1 MFDVYLFNSKVGVL
15 GTERGRLEFAY
26 AEEAVRDE
34 NVPPLSIRL
43 PKRQEPFGD
52 TETRAFFENLLPEEE
67 FRRIIAATLRI
78 AERNT
83 AGLLGAI
90 AGECAGAVSV
100 WPRGEHP
107 RTDVSYR
114 SLNDDSLRDL
124 FAVPEDSR
132 LAEAQREGRLS
143 LAGAQSKLA
152 LRRAGS
158 GWQLPQ
164 QGAPSTHIIK
174 RTRVNVPHLV
184 ENEFFCMR
192 LAAIVGLPVPE
203 VEYLDIGI
211 PLFVVRRFD
220 RKERG
225 EVIERLHQ
233 EDLCQATCT
242 VPAEKYEVDGGPG
255 LVACASVIRDHSALP
270 ISDLPMLVRW
280 VVFNYLIGN
289 EDAHGK
295 NLALL
300 YTSEGL
306 RLAPFYDLVSSTVY
320 KGLSRKA
327 AMAIGG
333 ERRYAYVQQR
343 HWDRLAAALAF
354 TEREL
359 WRVLVE
365 TADALERSLEPAEQ
379 DATAT
384 FGAVEKVVSI
394 ASGIRDRIVVL
405 RRGAAGRG
413 F

>member
-26 AEEAVRDE
+26 AEEAVSDDA
-34 NVPPLSIRL
+34 VPPLSVRL
-43 PKRQEPFGD
+43 PKRREPYGD

-67 FRRIIAATLRI
+67 FRRTITTTLRI
-78 AERNT
+78 GERNT

-100 WPRGEHP
+100 WPRGEQP
-107 RTDVSYR
+107 PAAASYK
-114 SLNDDSLRDL
+114 SLDGASLRDL
-124 FAVPEDSR
+124 FAVPEDTN

-143 LAGAQSKLA
+143 LAGAQAKLA
-152 LRRAGS
+152 LLRAAS

-164 QGAPSTHIIK
+164 QGAPSTHILK

-192 LAAIVGLPVPE
+192 LAAIVGLPVAE

-211 PLFVVRRFD
+211 PLLVVRRFD
-220 RKERG
+220 RQKEG
-225 EVIERLHQ
+225 EAIERLHQ
-233 EDLCQATCT
+233 EDLCQATGT

-255 LVACASVIRDHSALP
+255 LAACAAVVRDHSALP

-280 VVFNYLIGN
+280 VAFNYLIGN

-300 YTSEGL
+300 YTNDGL
-306 RLAPFYDLVSSTVY
+306 RLAPFYDLVSSVVY

-333 ERRYAYVQQR
+333 ERRYAYVEKR
-343 HWDRLAAALAF
+343 HWDRLAAALQF
-354 TEREL
+354 SEREL
-359 WRVLVE
+359 WRILAE
-365 TADALERSLEPAEQ
+365 TADAAERSLQPAED

-384 FGAVEKVVSI
+384 FGEVEPVAAI
-394 ASGIRDRIVVL
+394 ASGIRDRIDVL
-405 RRGAAGRG
+405 RGGARDQR
-413 F
+413 

>member
-1 MFDVYLFNSKVGVL
+1 MFDVFLFDYKVGVL
-15 GTERGRLEFAY
+15 GTERGRLEFTY
-26 AEEAVRDE
+26 AEGVVGDE
-34 NVPPLSIRL
+34 NVPPLSVRL
-43 PKRQEPFGD
+43 PKRREPYGD

-78 AERNT
+78 ADRNT

-100 WPRGEHP
+100 WPRGDHP
-107 RTDVSYR
+107 LTDVSYK

-124 FAVPEDSR
+124 FAVPDDSR

-152 LRRAGS
+152 LRRADS
-158 GWQLPQ
+158 VWELPQ
-164 QGAPSTHIIK
+164 RGAPSTHILK

-192 LAAIVGLPVPE
+192 LAALVGLAVPE

-211 PLFVVRRFD
+211 PLLVVRRFD
-220 RKERG
+220 RQKG
-225 EVIERLHQ
+225 DEVIERLHQ
-233 EDLCQATCT
+233 EDLCQATGT

-255 LVACASVIRDHSALP
+255 LVACAAVIRDHSALP
-270 ISDLPMLVRW
+270 LSDIPMLVRW
-280 VVFNYLIGN
+280 VAFNYLIGN

-300 YTSEGL
+300 YTEAGL
-306 RLAPFYDLVSSTVY
+306 RLAPFYDLVSSIVY

-333 ERRYAYVQQR
+333 ERRYAYVEQR

-365 TADALERSLEPAEQ
+365 IADALERSLEPAEQ
-379 DATAT
+379 KAKAT
-384 FGAVEKVVSI
+384 FGQVEQVASI
-394 ASGIRDRIVVL
+394 ASGIRERIGVL
-405 RRGAAGRG
+405 RRGAARRG
-413 F
+413 S

>member
-1 MFDVYLFNSKVGVL
+1 MFDVFLFDYKVGVL
-15 GTERGRLEFAY
+15 GTERGRLEFTY
-26 AEEAVRDE
+26 AEGVVGDE
-34 NVPPLSIRL
+34 NVPPLSVRL
-43 PKRQEPFGD
+43 PKRREPYGD

-78 AERNT
+78 ADRNT

-100 WPRGEHP
+100 WPRGDHP
-107 RTDVSYR
+107 LTDVSYK
-114 SLNDDSLRDL
+114 SLNDESLRDL
-124 FAVPEDSR
+124 FAVPDDSR

-152 LRRAGS
+152 LRRADS
-158 GWQLPQ
+158 VWELPQ
-164 QGAPSTHIIK
+164 RGAPSTHILK

-192 LAAIVGLPVPE
+192 LAALVGLAVPE

-211 PLFVVRRFD
+211 PLLVVRRFD
-220 RKERG
+220 RQKG
-225 EVIERLHQ
+225 DEVIERLHQ
-233 EDLCQATCT
+233 EDLCQATGT

-255 LVACASVIRDHSALP
+255 LVACAAVIRDHSALP
-270 ISDLPMLVRW
+270 LSDIPMLVRW
-280 VVFNYLIGN
+280 VAFNYLIGN

-300 YTSEGL
+300 YTEAGL
-306 RLAPFYDLVSSTVY
+306 RLAPFYDLVSSIVY

-333 ERRYAYVQQR
+333 ERRYAYVEQR

-365 TADALERSLEPAEQ
+365 IADALERSLEPAEQ
-379 DATAT
+379 KAKAT
-384 FGAVEKVVSI
+384 FGQVEQVASI
-394 ASGIRDRIVVL
+394 ASGIRERIGVL
-405 RRGAAGRG
+405 RRGAARRG
-413 F
+413 S